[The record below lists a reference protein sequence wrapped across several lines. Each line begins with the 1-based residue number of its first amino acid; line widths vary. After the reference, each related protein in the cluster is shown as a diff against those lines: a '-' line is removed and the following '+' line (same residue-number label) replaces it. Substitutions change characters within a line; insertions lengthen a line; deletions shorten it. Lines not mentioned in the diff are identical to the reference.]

1 MTINIDELQLMW
13 EKDSKLDPDNLHLE
27 SLKIPG
33 LHSKYYNLFNT
44 LKLLNEK
51 AHTEFSSVKLE
62 RYQYYSGKSPAE
74 VYIEEPFPYKVRD
87 KESMKQYLDADIKL
101 QEKLLKVKY
110 YEIMLSFLEEVIKS
124 INNRTFQI
132 KNAIEWQRF
141 TSGYG

>member
-1 MTINIDELQLMW
+1 MAINIEELQSMW
-13 EKDSKLDPDNLHLE
+13 ERDSKIDPDNLHLE

-33 LHSKYYNLFNT
+33 LHSKYYNLYNT

-74 VYIEEPFPYKVRD
+74 VYVEEPFPYKVRD
-87 KESMKQYLDADIKL
+87 KESMKQYLDADTKI

-141 TSGYG
+141 TAGYG

>member
-1 MTINIDELQLMW
+1 MTINIDELQSMW
-13 EKDSKLDPDNLHLE
+13 EKDSQIDPDNLHLE

-33 LHSKYYNLFNT
+33 LHSKYYNLYNT

-51 AHTEFSSVKLE
+51 ASAEFSSVKLE
-62 RYQYYSGKSPAE
+62 RYQYYSGKAPAE
-74 VYIEEPFPYKVRD
+74 VYVEEPFPYKVRD
-87 KESMKQYLDADIKL
+87 KESMKQYLDADTKI

-132 KNAIEWQRF
+132 KNAIDWQSF

>member
-1 MTINIDELQLMW
+1 MTINIDELQSMW
-13 EKDSKLDPDNLHLE
+13 EKDSQIDPDNLHLE

-33 LHSKYYNLFNT
+33 LHSKYYNLYNT

-51 AHTEFSSVKLE
+51 ASAEFSSVKLE
-62 RYQYYSGKSPAE
+62 RYQYYSGKAPAE
-74 VYIEEPFPYKVRD
+74 VYVEEPFPYKVRD
-87 KESMKQYLDADIKL
+87 KESMKQYLDADTKI

-132 KNAIEWQRF
+132 KNAIDWQRF
-141 TSGYG
+141 TAGYG

>member
-1 MTINIDELQLMW
+1 MTINIEELQSMW
-13 EKDSKLDPDNLHLE
+13 ERDSKIDPDNLHLE

-33 LHSKYYNLFNT
+33 LHSKYYNLYNT

-74 VYIEEPFPYKVRD
+74 VYVEEPFPYKVRD
-87 KESMKQYLDADIKL
+87 KESMKQYLDADTKI

-141 TSGYG
+141 TAGYG

>member
-1 MTINIDELQLMW
+1 MTINIDELQSMW
-13 EKDSKLDPDNLHLE
+13 EKDSQIDPDNLHLE

-33 LHSKYYNLFNT
+33 LHSKYYNLYNT

-51 AHTEFSSVKLE
+51 ANTEFSSVKLE
-62 RYQYYSGKSPAE
+62 RYQYYSGKAPAE
-74 VYIEEPFPYKVRD
+74 VYVEEPFPYKVRD
-87 KESMKQYLDADIKL
+87 KESMKQYLDADTKI

-141 TSGYG
+141 TAGYG

>member
-1 MTINIDELQLMW
+1 MTINIEELQSMW
-13 EKDSKLDPDNLHLE
+13 ERDSKIDPDNLHLE

-33 LHSKYYNLFNT
+33 LHSKYYNLYNT

-74 VYIEEPFPYKVRD
+74 VYVEEPFPYKVRD
-87 KESMKQYLDADIKL
+87 KESMKQYIDADTKI

-141 TSGYG
+141 TAGYG

>member
-1 MTINIDELQLMW
+1 MTINIDELQSMW
-13 EKDSKLDPDNLHLE
+13 EKDSHIDPDNLHLE

-33 LHSKYYNLFNT
+33 LHSKYYNLYNT

-51 AHTEFSSVKLE
+51 ANAEFSSVKLE
-62 RYQYYSGKSPAE
+62 RYQYYSGKAPAE
-74 VYIEEPFPYKVRD
+74 VYVEEPFPYKVRD
-87 KESMKQYLDADIKL
+87 KESMKQYLDADTKI

>member
-1 MTINIDELQLMW
+1 MTINIDELQSMW
-13 EKDSKLDPDNLHLE
+13 ERDSKIDPDNLHLE

-33 LHSKYYNLFNT
+33 LHSKYYNLYNT

-62 RYQYYSGKSPAE
+62 RYQYYSGKAPAE
-74 VYIEEPFPYKVRD
+74 VYVEEPFPYKVRD
-87 KESMKQYLDADIKL
+87 KESMKQYLDADIKI

-132 KNAIEWQRF
+132 KNAIDWQSF
-141 TSGYG
+141 TAGYG

>member
-1 MTINIDELQLMW
+1 MW